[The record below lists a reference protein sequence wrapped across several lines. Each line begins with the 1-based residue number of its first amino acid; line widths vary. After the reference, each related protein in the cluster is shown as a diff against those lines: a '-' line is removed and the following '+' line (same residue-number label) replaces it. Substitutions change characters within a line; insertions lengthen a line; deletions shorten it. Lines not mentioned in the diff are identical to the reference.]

1 MTWLMA
7 VKVLGLLAALGL
19 FVAWQWRD
27 LARAGRRSALAGK
40 VVLVTGAASGIG
52 AAGARALQRAG
63 AVPVLVDCDAAPL
76 AALAAAMDAEAAEA
90 GRQPS
95 GADRA
100 GASAGVPAGASAGA
114 GAGPDETAAPG
125 VLAVVADV
133 TIPAQ
138 CAAAVA
144 AAVARHGRLDVVWA
158 NAGVASFGPLAHTD
172 PLAWQRCIDVNVL
185 GVFHTVRAALPELL
199 RQRGQVLVSASV
211 SSFAHP
217 PLMSAYAASKAAV
230 EAMCNAWRIELAAHG
245 VSVSALHASW
255 VRTPLMD
262 EGALHPAFSR
272 LRATMPGLLNGEVS
286 AEAAARRI
294 LEGLAA
300 RRSRIWVPGW
310 VVWLHVLRPLLHTR
324 MAERALRQ
332 AAPDLERLYL
342 EGLAESGPVASSF
355 GPRELA
361 RSQQRPP
368 V

>member
-1 MTWLMA
+1 MA
-7 VKVLGLLAALGL
+7 TKVLGLLAALGL

-27 LARAGRRSALAGK
+27 LARAGKASALAGK

-63 AVPVLVDCDAAPL
+63 AMPVLVDCDAAPM
-76 AALAAAMDAEAAEA
+76 AALAKAMEAETA
-90 GRQPS
+90 
-95 GADRA
+95 GADLP
-100 GASAGVPAGASAGA
+100 S
-114 GAGPDETAAPG
+114 TPG
-125 VLAVVADV
+125 VLCVVADV
-133 TIPAQ
+133 TNSAQ

-158 NAGVASFGPLAHTD
+158 NAGVASFGPLAYTD
-172 PLAWQRCIDVNVL
+172 PLAWQRCIEVNVL

-217 PLMSAYAASKAAV
+217 PMMSAYAASKAAV

-262 EGALHPAFSR
+262 EGALHPAFGR

-286 AEAAARRI
+286 AEAAASII
-294 LEGLAA
+294 LDGLAQ

-310 VVWLHVLRPLLHTR
+310 VRWLHVLRAVLHTQV
-324 MAERALRQ
+324 AERALRQ
-332 AAPDLERLYL
+332 AAPELERLYL
-342 EGLAESGPVASSF
+342 EGLAESGPAASSF

-368 V
+368 A